1 MNDEADSTGGST
13 GDETEDG
20 AGSSTGAA
28 DLIRAALPTRPYSVV
43 WSRGHAYVLEDIFGR
58 ARWIGCDDRGR
69 PLALTNADLERR
81 GWSRTRAS

>member
-1 MNDEADSTGGST
+1 MDDEADSTGGST
-13 GDETEDG
+13 DDG

-28 DLIRAALPTRPYSVV
+28 HLISVGLPTRPCSVV
-43 WSRGHAYVLEDIFGR
+43 WSRGHAYVLEDTRGR

-81 GWSRTRAS
+81 GWSLTRAC